1 MTTIGE
7 RILEAI
13 RHAPLDDDQLAR
25 LLGVS
30 PRQSINQTA
39 RHLEAQGKLHRYTG
53 PDGKIVNAIATG
65 IAVSAPPPTPR
76 PVGNRLLT
84 EDEVKSAVKDHL
96 EAEGFTVQVAWGRER
111 GVDLDARHRDGR
123 RWLIEAKGEVA
134 AAPQQVNYFLGAL
147 AELIQRMEDP
157 DASYALALPD
167 NRQYRGLVE
176 RLPDL
181 ATQRL
186 GLQVFWTAR
195 TDEGLVVTLT
205 HGVRRHPLS

>member
-1 MTTIGE
+1 MATIGE

-25 LLGVS
+25 RLGVS

-39 RHLEAQGKLHRYTG
+39 RRLEAQGKLRRYIG
-53 PDGKIVNAIATG
+53 PDGKIVNAIITTDPNPPDG
-65 IAVSAPPPTPR
+65 AVPPPPAPR
-76 PVGNRLLT
+76 PVGHGLLT

-96 EAEGFTVQVAWGRER
+96 EAEGFTVHVAWGRER
-111 GVDLDARHRDGR
+111 GVDLDAHHPDGR

-134 AAPQQVNYFLGAL
+134 AGPQQVNYFLGAL
-147 AELIQRMEDP
+147 AQLVQRMEDP
-157 DASYALALPD
+157 DATYALALPD

-181 ATQRL
+181 AKDRL
-186 GLQVFWTAR
+186 GLWVFWTAR
-195 TDEGLVVTLT
+195 SAEGLVVTL
-205 HGVRRHPLS
+205 S

>member
-1 MTTIGE
+1 MATIGE

-39 RHLEAQGKLHRYTG
+39 RHLEAQGKLRRYTG
-53 PDGKIVNAIATG
+53 PDGKIVNAITSD
-65 IAVSAPPPTPR
+65 VPAPTPPAPR
-76 PVGNRLLT
+76 PVGNGLLT

-96 EAEGFTVQVAWGRER
+96 VAEGFTVQVAWGRER

-134 AAPQQVNYFLGAL
+134 AGPQQVNYFLGAL

-157 DASYALALPD
+157 DATYALALPD

-181 ATQRL
+181 ARQRL
-186 GLQVFWTAR
+186 GLRVFWTAR
-195 TDEGLVVTLT
+195 SAEGLVVTL
-205 HGVRRHPLS
+205 S

>member
-1 MTTIGE
+1 MATIGE
-7 RILEAI
+7 RILAAI

-30 PRQSINQTA
+30 HRQAINQTA
-39 RHLEAQGKLHRYTG
+39 RRLEAQGKLHRYPG
-53 PDGKIVNAIATG
+53 PDGKIVNALATDTTTP
-65 IAVSAPPPTPR
+65 PPPTP
-76 PVGNRLLT
+76 PQPISAGLLT

-111 GVDLDARHRDGR
+111 GVDLDARHHDGR

-134 AAPQQVNYFLGAL
+134 AGPQQVNYFLSAL

-157 DASYALALPD
+157 DATYALALPD
-167 NRQYRGLVE
+167 NHQYRGLVE

-181 ATQRL
+181 AKQRL
-186 GLQVFWTAR
+186 GLRVFWTAR
-195 TDEGLVVTLT
+195 SAEGLIVTL
-205 HGVRRHPLS
+205 S